1 MTMPIKGNPAHL
13 AEKLIGNLNG
23 PEAQPNVPYIV
34 DVMPGRLGIRLLR
47 KEYRAEIRF

>member
-34 DVMPGRLGIRLLR
+34 DVMPMVGIRSLLR